1 VIGHE
6 LGPQRG
12 PGDRRE
18 DLSAGGNRELL
29 ITFTDP
35 EAVRL
40 DVDGGVWLTAGLG
53 EPQLGELVRS
63 GANPEVGHSLA
74 KRNRDALIV
83 LIRVRGSSDFRIDAW
98 RGLLCGA
105 ELMYARLGDGSLMVS
120 DHFRNVVSCLPPENR
135 SPGLDQLVE
144 HYLCGWV
151 YDRNTYSAAVKRLAV
166 GDHFSADLASDHS
179 SIEVF
184 DRFTVTGSEDSM
196 ADVVERV
203 EAALEA
209 VMAPLRGDPDVAMS
223 FSGGVDSTLL
233 ATFLDSGNP
242 LLTMMPDTPEF
253 ATDGEDAQVAAG
265 LLGRKLTPVKMF
277 EANYVDLL
285 EDTTDR
291 VAVPPHHYVTPA
303 LAGLYK
309 CEESAFILGEGADSV
324 FGSGRGM
331 ERVSGAL
338 SSAPA
343 RFALKALE
351 HAPGTIGRRAEQIRS
366 YASEYAEAPESLRGS
381 VGRSLLF
388 GDVEAIENLVGEPA
402 VNRILAGHM
411 EALAARAE
419 PETPPSQS
427 FFRQVEM
434 RQVRHTIG
442 DLATLDRHLA
452 QPEGRR
458 IVLPFTDPGVVAAL
472 LRVPARRRYI
482 KGLSGKWILKEIL
495 SRRLPGY
502 PVNQRKLATGLPF
515 ERYYES
521 GPLSGI
527 WDRYDVPD
535 FVTSLRGDIVA
546 ESSAVTWNALTH
558 AVWSERIERN
568 ADLEPIPAVLTV
580 RLGRVLPSG
589 V

>member
-1 VIGHE
+1 
-6 LGPQRG
+6 
-12 PGDRRE
+12 
-18 DLSAGGNRELL
+18 
-29 ITFTDP
+29 
-35 EAVRL
+35 
-40 DVDGGVWLTAGLG
+40 
-53 EPQLGELVRS
+53 
-63 GANPEVGHSLA
+63 
-74 KRNRDALIV
+74 
-83 LIRVRGSSDFRIDAW
+83 
-98 RGLLCGA
+98 
-105 ELMYARLGDGSLMVS
+105 MYARLGDGSLVVS

-135 SPGLDQLVE
+135 SPDLDQLVE

-166 GDHFSADLASDHS
+166 GDHFSADLAGDHS

-184 DRFTVTGSEDSM
+184 DRFTVTSSEESI
-196 ADVVERV
+196 ADVVDRV

-209 VMAPLRGDPDVAMS
+209 AMAPFRGDPEVAMT

-253 ATDGEDAQVAAG
+253 AAEREYAQVAAG
-265 LLGRKLTPVKMF
+265 LLGCELTPVKMF
-277 EANYVDLL
+277 EADYLDLL

-291 VAVPPHHYVTPA
+291 VAAPPHHYVTPA

-309 CEESAFILGEGADSV
+309 REESAFILGEGADSV

-331 ERVSGAL
+331 ERVSGSL

-351 HAPGTIGRRAEQIRS
+351 HAPGTIGRRAEQIWS
-366 YASEYAEAPESLRGS
+366 YANAYAEAPDSLRSS

-388 GDVEAIENLVGEPA
+388 GDVEAIEKMVGATA
-402 VNRILAGHM
+402 VNRVLAGHL
-411 EALAARAE
+411 EALADRADF
-419 PETPPSQS
+419 ETPSSQS

-434 RQVRHTIG
+434 RQIRHTIA
-442 DLATLDRHLA
+442 DLAFLDRHLG
-452 QPEGRR
+452 QTEGKR
-458 IVLPFTDPGVVAAL
+458 IALPFTDPGVVAAL

-482 KGLSGKWILKEIL
+482 KGVSGKWILKEIL
-495 SRRLPGY
+495 SRRLPDY

-535 FVTSLRGDIVA
+535 FVNSIRGDIVA
-546 ESSAVTWNALTH
+546 EPSAVTWNALTH

-568 ADLEPIPAVLTV
+568 ADLEPIPPALTF
-580 RLGRVLPSG
+580 RTESVLPSDA
-589 V
+589 